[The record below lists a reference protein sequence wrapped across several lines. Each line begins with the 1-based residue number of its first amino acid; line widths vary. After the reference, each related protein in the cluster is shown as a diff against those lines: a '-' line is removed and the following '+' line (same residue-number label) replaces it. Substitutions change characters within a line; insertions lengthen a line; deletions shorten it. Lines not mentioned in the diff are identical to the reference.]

1 MKLFSFSANKHFMAG
16 LMVGL
21 IISAAAAITIISIYY
36 PSPDEKNLKG
46 TMGGYTPRKGE
57 EGVVR
62 IIEIDHTCQQ
72 DHPIVLVHFTND
84 PSNSLILCRP
94 VNPNTVAVGAHVLV
108 QNIITGDPCNIKSPG
123 GIWVTTNL

>member
-1 MKLFSFSANKHFMAG
+1 MKLFSLIANKQFMAG

-46 TMGGYTPRKGE
+46 TMGYTPRKGE

-62 IIEIDHTCQQ
+62 IIEIDHSCQQ

-108 QNIITGDPCNIKSPG
+108 QNIITGDPCNIKNPG